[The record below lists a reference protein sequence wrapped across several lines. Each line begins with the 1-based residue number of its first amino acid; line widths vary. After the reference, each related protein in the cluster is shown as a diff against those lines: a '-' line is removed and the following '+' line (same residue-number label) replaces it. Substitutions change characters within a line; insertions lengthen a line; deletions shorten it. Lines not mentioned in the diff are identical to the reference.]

1 MVVYRDN
8 SLAIHHCSGNVLP
21 QKQIL
26 ILTAHFVT
34 ILEELWNAKRTS
46 NEPSDELMME
56 PCCALKYY
64 PAVEVCQNEKVA
76 TFMDDY
82 KIMVTIHIISIVH
95 IIVYIVCIVVM
106 IIVIIHVCT
115 YIPVTRVSMTR
126 M

>member
-76 TFMDDY
+76 TFME

-95 IIVYIVCIVVM
+95 IIVYIVCIVIM
-106 IIVIIHVCT
+106 ISVIIHVCT
-115 YIPVTRVSMTR
+115 YIPVTRVSMAG